1 MEIKSYITALSLFSL
16 IGALI
21 SYLIPQGSSKRSFR
35 FISSVVFVYIII
47 SPLINFDMHDLTFD
61 FSSDRNEYNDSFKAK
76 ADKSI
81 EITFENALRIKTE
94 EYLKSINVT
103 AESIEFSCMLGDNSI
118 KVKNI
123 RIHAR
128 NNITDKN
135 EVINGLKRYLDV
147 DCDIELIV

>member
-1 MEIKSYITALSLFSL
+1 MPNENTDI
-16 IGALI
+16 LI
-21 SYLIPQGSSKRSFR
+21 STMKDDENNIL
-35 FISSVVFVYIII
+35 SSV
-47 SPLINFDMHDLTFD
+47 MA
-61 FSSDRNEYNDSFKAK
+61 SSLGVKNTIARVRKP
-76 ADKSI
+76 
-81 EITFENALRIKTE
+81 

>member
-47 SPLINFDMHDLTFD
+47 SPLINSDMHDLTFD

-81 EITFENALRIKTE
+81 EITFENALRIKTKIVTVLIPPAVPMGE
-94 EYLKSINVT
+94 PPTNINSILTKELLFVK
-103 AESIEFSCMLGDNSI
+103 FSCGIVI
-118 KVKNI
+118 KPAVL
-123 RIHAR
+123 HV
-128 NNITDKN
+128 TD
-135 EVINGLKRYLDV
+135 
-147 DCDIELIV
+147 